1 MWWITV
7 LSFGALGLMRVI
19 QKICSK
25 KTSLLVEP
33 GVKFFHYGAFYQT
46 LAAGVSLITLCIVG
60 FHGFNTPTVLCAL
73 VCAVLLSVTLFSSIE
88 AVKGCTLVLLN
99 MCEAG
104 SLVVPCILGI
114 FLFDEPMGLWQW
126 VGLTVFIV
134 SAYFLASDSGSTNEK
149 LNARTV
155 LMLIVYFLSSGF
167 LLVAQKY
174 FAKLVPD
181 GNTAM
186 FSFLMFALNAV
197 ILFICML
204 VAQIAVAKK
213 ENARKILEIRPLDK
227 KLYGFGAILAVAIFV
242 VNMLMTTLAKT
253 VDSVVLFS
261 VESIIGIAATTAV
274 GAIFFKEK
282 ITVKKIL
289 GITIG
294 LAGIFLINAF

>member
-1 MWWITV
+1 MWITV

-25 KTSLLVEP
+25 KTSSLVEP

-46 LAAGVSLITLCIVG
+46 LAALVSVITLCIVG
-60 FHGFNTPTVLCAL
+60 FSGFNLPTVLCAL

-114 FLFDEPMGLWQW
+114 FLFDEPMGVWQW
-126 VGLTVFIV
+126 VGLAVFIL
-134 SAYFLASDSGSTNEK
+134 SAYFLASDSGSTNKK
-149 LNARTV
+149 LNARTAF
-155 LMLIVYFLSSGF
+155 MLIVYFLSSGF

-186 FSFLMFALNAV
+186 FSFLMFAFNAL
-197 ILFICML
+197 ILFVCLMI
-204 VAQIAVAKK
+204 AQIMKAKGEGSRELLK
-213 ENARKILEIRPLDK
+213 IRPLDK
-227 KLYGFGAILAVAIFV
+227 KLYGYGAILAVAIFV
-242 VNMLMTTLAKT
+242 VNMVMTTLAKT

-261 VESIIGIAATTAV
+261 VESIISIAATTAV
-274 GAIFFKEK
+274 GAVFFKEK
-282 ITVKKIL
+282 ITVKKIV
-289 GITIG
+289 GIAIG
-294 LAGIFLINAF
+294 LVGIFFINVL

>member
-1 MWWITV
+1 MWITV

-25 KTSLLVEP
+25 KTSSLVEP
-33 GVKFFHYGAFYQT
+33 GVKFFHYGAFYQM

-126 VGLTVFIV
+126 IGLTVFIV
-134 SAYFLASDSGSTNEK
+134 SAYFLASDSGSTNKK
-149 LNARTV
+149 LDARTV

-174 FAKLVPD
+174 FAKLVPN

-186 FSFLMFALNAV
+186 FSFLMFAINAV
-197 ILFICML
+197 ILFVCML
-204 VAQIAVAKK
+204 VAQITTAKK
-213 ENARKILEIRPLDK
+213 EKTRKLLKIRPLDK

-242 VNMLMTTLAKT
+242 VNMVMTTLAKT

-261 VESIIGIAATTAV
+261 VESIISIAATTAV
-274 GAIFFKEK
+274 GALFFQEK
-282 ITVKKIL
+282 ITVKKVV
-289 GITIG
+289 GIAIG
-294 LAGIFLINAF
+294 LAGIFLINTM